1 MLMICSFIYH
11 LSQAIQYLDNI
22 YTAISQVKSCIN
34 DTKTWM
40 TNNLSK
46 QKDDKT
52 ERISITTSDTTRH
65 QEDIVI
71 NIGDSPI
78 SPSME
83 PPKNLGWMTDI
94 TY

>member
-1 MLMICSFIYH
+1 
-11 LSQAIQYLDNI
+11 
-22 YTAISQVKSCIN
+22 
-34 DTKTWM
+34 M

-83 PPKNLGWMTDI
+83 PPRTSVGWRILHTKGNI
-94 TY
+94 SVTYQIYFISISIE